1 MAAEMKRTRNDES
14 IDDDSSSEGD
24 ANEDISLM
32 DVGNGDEIQMEFE
45 GNLWLDYDLF
55 ETIELSWI
63 FHMNSKRLN
72 MSYSIKYLLVSL
84 RLK

>member
-45 GNLWLDYDLF
+45 GNL
-55 ETIELSWI
+55 
-63 FHMNSKRLN
+63 
-72 MSYSIKYLLVSL
+72 
-84 RLK
+84 